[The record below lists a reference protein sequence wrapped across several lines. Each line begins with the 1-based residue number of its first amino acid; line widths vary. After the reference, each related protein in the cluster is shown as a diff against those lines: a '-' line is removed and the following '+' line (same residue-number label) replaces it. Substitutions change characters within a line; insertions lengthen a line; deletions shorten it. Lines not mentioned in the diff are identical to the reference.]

1 MTILATMTMAVG
13 WNAAAGKLAA
23 VRANALAVKIATS
36 AIIAAAMKV
45 VPSAMVAVTAD
56 IVVITMMAITIVVT
70 TIATEVAAR
79 GTDGYNQEFIR
90 PIRHCETD
98 WPDCFFMHSCVSLS

>member
-1 MTILATMTMAVG
+1 MTILAMMTMAVG

-45 VPSAMVAVTAD
+45 VPSAITVD
-56 IVVITMMAITIVVT
+56 IVVITMMAITIAVT
-70 TIATEVAAR
+70 TIAMEVAAR